1 MSATTSE
8 FIPLSVPHLGGNEWK
23 YVKECLDT
31 GWVSSV
37 GAYVNEFERRTA
49 AWAGAAHAVATVNGT
64 SALHIALRL
73 AGVRAGDY
81 VLLPNLTFV
90 ASANSIAYTG
100 AAPILIDADVEHW
113 QMDLDLLEAFLRGE
127 TRFSDEGIVLKE
139 DGRRISAI
147 MPVHVLGNM
156 CDMDRLMA
164 LARQYGLAVVE
175 DATEALGS
183 WYGDRHAGTFG
194 QMGCFSYN
202 GNKIITTGG
211 GGMIITDNEDLAR
224 RAKHLTTQAKSDPME
239 YFHDEIGYNYRL
251 VNLLAA
257 LGVAQMEQLPEFI
270 ERRRQNALLYRE
282 HLSTA
287 EGIRFQKHLPS
298 VRPNE
303 WLFTLL
309 SDRQKELLAGLQ
321 QRNIQARPFW
331 VPMNRLPMYAGH
343 RYVQEKDVSGRVLYA
358 QGLSLPSS
366 SSLSDDQVIWVC
378 EQIKSILQH
387 G

>member
-1 MSATTSE
+1 MSIISE
-8 FIPLSVPHLGGNEWK
+8 PIPLSVPHLAGNEWK
-23 YVKECLDT
+23 YVKDCLDT

-37 GAYVNEFERRTA
+37 GAYVNEFERKTA
-49 AWAGAAHAVATVNGT
+49 EWTGAAYAVATVNGT

-90 ASANSIAYTG
+90 ASANSISYTG
-100 AAPILIDADVEHW
+100 AEPIFIDADPELW
-113 QMDLDLLEAFLRGE
+113 QMDLGLLESFLSE
-127 TRFSDEGIVLKE
+127 QTLFSDEGIVLRE
-139 DGRRISAI
+139 NGRRISAI
-147 MPVHVLGNM
+147 MPVHVLGNL
-156 CDMDRLMA
+156 CDMDRLMS
-164 LARQYGLAVVE
+164 LAQRYGLEVVE

-183 WYGDRHAGTFG
+183 WHGSRHAGTFG
-194 QMGCFSYN
+194 RMGCFSYN

-211 GGMIITDNEDLAR
+211 GGMIITDDEELAR
-224 RAKHLTTQAKSDPME
+224 RAKHLTTQAKADSME
-239 YFHDEIGYNYRL
+239 YFHDEIGHNYRL

-257 LGVAQMEQLPEFI
+257 VGVAQMELLPEFI
-270 ERRRQNALLYRE
+270 ERRRRNAALYRQ
-282 HLSTA
+282 HLSQV
-287 EGIRFQKHLPS
+287 EGIDFQQHLDG

-309 SDRQKELLAGLQ
+309 SDRQKALLSGLQ
-321 QRNIQARPFW
+321 QRQIHARPFW
-331 VPMNRLPMYAGH
+331 VPMNRLPMYAAH
-343 RYVQEKDVSGRVLYA
+343 RYVQQEDVSGRLYA

-366 SSLSDDQVIWVC
+366 SNLSDELVILVC